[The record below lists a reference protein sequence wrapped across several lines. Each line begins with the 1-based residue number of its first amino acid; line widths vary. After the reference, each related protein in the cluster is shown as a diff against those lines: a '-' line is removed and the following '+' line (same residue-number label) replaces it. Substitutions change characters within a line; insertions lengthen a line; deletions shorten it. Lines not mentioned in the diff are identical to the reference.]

1 MLWRQHTWQVS
12 VLIEPGEK
20 QRHVVAV
27 VHARDRR
34 GAIVKA
40 MRIALRD
47 EGLFR
52 HLTVDVTPT

>member
-1 MLWRQHTWQVS
+1 MIWRLHTWQVS

-20 QRHVVAV
+20 QRHVVTIV
-27 VHARDRR
+27 SARDRR

-47 EGLFR
+47 EALFR
-52 HLTVDVTPT
+52 HLTVDVTPA

>member
-1 MLWRQHTWQVS
+1 MRWRRQKWQVS
-12 VLIEPGEK
+12 VLIEPGEQ

-27 VHARDRR
+27 VRASDRR
-34 GAIVKA
+34 AAIVKA

-47 EGLFR
+47 ERLFR